1 MRARAAANQL
11 TKALRSA
18 LPRERW
24 FPVDPAMI
32 ARELKILVVEED
44 LGLGMEGAMLASGSR
59 SAIVVSTRICD
70 PGRKRFT
77 TAHELGHYSLH
88 KDREEL
94 LCSIENLLDV
104 APHPSN
110 IEQEANEFAMTLLMP
125 ADDVREQAAGK
136 EASIEVVKRLAVRY
150 QTSLTATALRL
161 REVSDQPIA
170 LCFVQRDRVKW
181 FWPSTRFP
189 WRLAKGSSWPQSFNS
204 SDAGRPYATGLL
216 GEKAVVHLGST
227 VFISGVEM
235 PTYDASLWILHA
247 PDARQEWMRRLDQ
260 QSESESL

>member
-11 TKALRSA
+11 TKALRAA
-18 LPRERW
+18 LPRERL

-44 LGLGMEGAMLASGSR
+44 LGLGMEGAMLASASR
-59 SAIVVSTRICD
+59 SAIVVSSRIHD

-77 TAHELGHYSLH
+77 MAHELGHYSLH

-94 LCSIENLLDV
+94 RCSIEDLLDV
-104 APHPSN
+104 APHPAN

-125 ADDVREQAAGK
+125 ADDVRKQAAGDH
-136 EASIEVVKRLAVRY
+136 ASIEVVKRLAARY

-170 LCFVQRDRVKW
+170 LCFVQQGRVKW
-181 FWPSTRFP
+181 FWPSSSFP
-189 WRLAKGSSWPQSFNS
+189 WRLAKGTLWPQSFNP
-204 SDAGRPYATGLL
+204 SDARQPYATESL
-216 GEKAVVHLGST
+216 GDEAALRLGSR

-235 PTYDASLWILHA
+235 PSYDSSLWILHA
-247 PDARQEWMRRLDQ
+247 PDARQAWVRRMDQ
-260 QSESESL
+260 QASE